1 MNTRTA
7 LHYENRIV
15 KLKSKTEVVNAN
27 LINKAQRNLNK
38 LTQK

>member
-7 LHYENRIV
+7 LHYENRV
-15 KLKSKTEVVNAN
+15 AKLKAKSEFVNAN
-27 LINKAQRNLNK
+27 LINKAQRYLNK

>member
-7 LHYENRIV
+7 LHYENRIS
-15 KLKSKTEVVNAN
+15 KLKAKSEVVNAN

>member
-7 LHYENRIV
+7 LHYENRIA
-15 KLKSKTEVVNAN
+15 KLKSNSEVVNAN

>member
-7 LHYENRIV
+7 LHYEKRIA
-15 KLKSKTEVVNAN
+15 KLKSKSEVVNAN
-27 LINKAQRNLNK
+27 LINKAQRYLNK

>member
-7 LHYENRIV
+7 LHYENRIE
-15 KLKSKTEVVNAN
+15 KLKSKSEVVNAK
-27 LINKAQRNLNK
+27 LINKAQRELNK